1 MATNLL
7 LLDGE
12 IFEGSVVDE
21 QKDMSLF
28 FRRDES
34 PSCTAVRQVNLF
46 RKKKYMS
53 FLEFLFLNN

>member
-7 LLDGE
+7 LLAGD

-34 PSCTAVRQVNLF
+34 RCCAAASSKKATLYVDAAPST
-46 RKKKYMS
+46 
-53 FLEFLFLNN
+53 

>member
-1 MATNLL
+1 ML

-28 FRRDES
+28 LDKTSEPAAQQWDSSR
-34 PSCTAVRQVNLF
+34 L
-46 RKKKYMS
+46 KYKDTS
-53 FLEFLFLNN
+53 FC